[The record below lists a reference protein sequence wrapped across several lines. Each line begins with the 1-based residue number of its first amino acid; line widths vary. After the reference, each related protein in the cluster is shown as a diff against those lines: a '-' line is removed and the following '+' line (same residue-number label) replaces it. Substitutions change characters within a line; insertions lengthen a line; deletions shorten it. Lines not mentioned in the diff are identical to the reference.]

1 MTERPSGHRAI
12 NVARK
17 LPIIRPSK
25 IPAVGK
31 RKAGN
36 RHSKINYR
44 TGLPRP
50 ALPFNGAIEK
60 AESHAYVLLK
70 IRALSPLR

>member
-1 MTERPSGHRAI
+1 MTDRPSGHRTI

-36 RHSKINYR
+36 GHSKNNCGA
-44 TGLPRP
+44 GLPRP

-60 AESHAYVLLK
+60 ADSHAYVLLK
-70 IRALSPLR
+70 IRAMSPLR